1 MAYCRKCGKLLPDNA
16 NHCTVCGTALS
27 RQAEKFDTGRIP
39 PVSHPGNHPQQAQR
53 YPAQPQNYGN
63 SIPLGSPRQPQ
74 QPAPPVS
81 RVEPKKKKNGTLIG
95 LYILLAVLIL
105 ALLGVGAW
113 FLLGKDQ
120 GKREDPNLG
129 RYDVVS
135 CEVNGVEAP
144 TGGEYVILKAKGK
157 AIIRLE
163 EVLDATWTLEDSDL
177 TLTLEDAEYTGT
189 LEDGVLTLD
198 VDEKHYTFEKGQSVN
213 DGPGP
218 VDQPTETTS
227 PRTQDR
233 TWWEGDWYGWW
244 TVLEGS
250 GEMYMMERAAWDV
263 CARIEVG
270 DDGTCKLHIWDE
282 HPEAQ
287 QFIWYVNGRFEDG
300 SDERGIFLSEDGT
313 FRGSSL
319 GGTLTADP
327 AAMPYGAFADML
339 CISGTYTD
347 PENPE
352 NSCTYSII
360 LRPWG
365 TRWEDVR
372 TGDMTGMPYPDMMPI
387 RYDSWYLPLI
397 QEGAG
402 MPAAFK
408 FD

>member
-16 NHCTVCGTALS
+16 NHCTVCGSPVS
-27 RQAEKFDTGRIP
+27 RQPGKYDTGRIP
-39 PVSHPGNHPQQAQR
+39 PVSYPGAQHQQASR
-53 YPAQPQNYGN
+53 NPGQPNSYGD
-63 SIPLGSPRQPQ
+63 SVRLGSPR
-74 QPAPPVS
+74 PAQPVS
-81 RVEPKKKKNGTLIG
+81 RAEPKKKKSGTLIG

-105 ALLGVGAW
+105 ALVGVGVW
-113 FLLGKDQ
+113 YLLGSNG
-120 GKREDPNLG
+120 GKKSDPNLG

-135 CEVNGVEAP
+135 CETESVEVP
-144 TGGEYVILKAKGK
+144 TDGEYVILKAKGK
-157 AIIRLE
+157 AVIRLT
-163 EVLDATWTLEDSDL
+163 EVLDATWELEDSDL

-189 LEDGVLTLD
+189 LEDGVLTL
-198 VDEKHYTFEKGQSVN
+198 EAEGKHYTFEKGASG
-213 DGPGP
+213 DDAPGYT
-218 VDQPTETTS
+218 DNPTETTA

-263 CARIEVG
+263 CAKIEMNE
-270 DDGTCKLHIWDE
+270 DGTCKLHIWDE
-282 HPEAQ
+282 HPEQ
-287 QFIWYVNGRFEDG
+287 NQFIWYVDGRFEEG
-300 SDERGIFLSEDGT
+300 SDQRGVLVSEGITFLGT
-313 FRGSSL
+313 SDNGQLR
-319 GGTLTADP
+319 ADP
-327 AAMPYGAFADML
+327 AAMPYAAFGDLL
-339 CISGTYTD
+339 CISGTYVD

-365 TRWEDVR
+365 AQWEDIR

-397 QEGAG
+397 REGAG